1 MYRLAL
7 LLSASLAA
15 TTYGAALPQLS
26 RDEHATIVRSAFY
39 ALRDGPGRIV
49 TLQAC
54 NDYEVII
61 GGLRFCTPLR
71 SFATA
76 PTNLRL
82 AR

>member
-1 MYRLAL
+1 MYILAL

-26 RDEHATIVRSAFY
+26 RDELAAIVRSAFN
-39 ALRDGPGRIV
+39 ALRGGPGQIV
-49 TLQAC
+49 TPQAC

-61 GGLRFCTPLR
+61 GELRSCPPLR

-76 PTNLRL
+76 PTNLRF